1 MADNHAVDGDVRT
14 SFGKGAARKLRAAGK
29 IPAVVYGHGS
39 DPLHVAVP
47 AHETTLIA
55 RRANALIDLK
65 LPSDQHLVLI
75 KDIQRDPVRQ
85 IIEHLDLVIVRKG
98 EKVTVDIGVHVDG
111 EPYPGMMVQLEHNT
125 ISVEAEATHI
135 PEFVSVSV
143 EGLTAG
149 AQIHAGE
156 VTLPEGT
163 TLVSPPEMLV
173 LAIHE
178 PSKAADDEP
187 VAEGEGAAASGGTA
201 PDADASGDS
210 GSADSGSGDAG
221 SGDGDAG
228 GE

>member
-39 DPLHVAVP
+39 EPLHVAVP

-55 RRANALIDLK
+55 RRSNALIDLK

-143 EGLTAG
+143 EGLTSG
-149 AQIHAGE
+149 AQIHAGDI
-156 VTLPEGT
+156 TLPEGT
-163 TLVSPPEMLV
+163 TLVGPPEMLI

-187 VAEGEGAAASGGTA
+187 VAEGAGAAASGASA
-201 PDADASGDS
+201 PVAEASGDS
-210 GSADSGSGDAG
+210 GSGDSG

>member
-1 MADNHAVDGDVRT
+1 MAENKTVDGDVRT

-98 EKVTVDIGVHVDG
+98 EKVTVDIGVHVEG

-149 AQIHAGE
+149 SQIHAGDIS
-156 VTLPEGT
+156 LPEGT
-163 TLVSPPEMLV
+163 TLVSPAEMLV

-178 PSKAADDEP
+178 PSKAADDQP

-201 PDADASGDS
+201 PAGDETNDS
-210 GSADSGSGDAG
+210 ESADSG